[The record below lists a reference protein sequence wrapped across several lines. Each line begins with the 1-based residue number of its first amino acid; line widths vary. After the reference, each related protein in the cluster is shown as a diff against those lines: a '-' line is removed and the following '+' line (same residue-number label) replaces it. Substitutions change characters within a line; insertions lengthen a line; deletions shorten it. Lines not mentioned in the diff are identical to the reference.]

1 MQLPKNISETSAA
14 FKSIYNIDPLTVDQG
29 SSEWMAVKLGVL
41 SASNAKAILSGTDT
55 ATRATYMAD
64 LVAQVATGIFP
75 EFNAHAMQWGK
86 DHEDAA
92 RASYEFA
99 TGEKILPLGF
109 TFKDDAFRVGASV
122 DGLVS
127 AKKGFEIKCPYNS
140 KNYIEFLCAD
150 KVKPEWKQQVNMCMW
165 VLGLEVW
172 DFAQYDPRMKSKPFH
187 SITIE
192 RDEKLMKQFD
202 DVIPQFIADMDK
214 MLAKVG
220 VKFGDQWL
228 RIKAAA

>member
-1 MQLPKNISETSAA
+1 MQLPNKFTETAREFES
-14 FKSIYNIDPLTVDQG
+14 KYGINPLTADQG
-29 SSEWMAVKLGVL
+29 TSEWMASKLGVL

-55 ATRATYMAD
+55 ATRATYMAE

-75 EFNAHAMQWGK
+75 EVNAYAMAWGK

-109 TFKDDAFRVGASV
+109 VFKDGLFRVGASA

-127 AKKGFEIKCPYNS
+127 AKKGFEIKCPFNS
-140 KNYIEFLCAD
+140 KNYIEFLCEN
-150 KVKPEWKQQVNMCMW
+150 KVKPEWKQQVNMGMW
-165 VLGLEVW
+165 VTGLEVW

-192 RDEKLMKQFD
+192 RDEKLIKQFD
-202 DVIPQFIADMDK
+202 DAVPQFIADMDK
-214 MLAKVG
+214 MLEKVG

-228 RIKAAA
+228 RLKAAA